1 MNKISLKSVFCSYI
15 RRRLKTLAML
25 LLFSAVFVVIFLLA
39 ELETEIILY
48 AFLLCGFMGL
58 VYAVFDF
65 AAYYRKYV
73 QLKDIAS
80 RGFVSLDTL
89 PESNDINED
98 MYLEI
103 IRLLYAEKSRL
114 EEEKNA
120 ITTDM
125 SDYYTMWAH
134 QIKIP
139 ISAMRLL
146 LSESENQ
153 RDKAVLLEL
162 FKIEQYAD
170 MVLQYQRLESMTTD
184 LIFKPCDL
192 YDLAKQAVRK
202 YAQFFIRKKL
212 KLNMEEFSC
221 VVLTDEKW
229 AVFVIGQVISNAVK
243 YTRTG
248 EISIYLHSEK
258 PKALVIEDTGIGIA
272 KEDLPR
278 IFERG
283 YTGFNGRL
291 DKKSTGIGLYLC
303 KKIMTN
309 MKQKIYA
316 LSEEGKGTKVILD
329 FDSEEIEIE

>member
-1 MNKISLKSVFCSYI
+1 MV
-15 RRRLKTLAML
+15 
-25 LLFSAVFVVIFLLA
+25 FLLA
-39 ELETEIILY
+39 ELDTEIILY
-48 AFLLCGFMGL
+48 AFLLCGFIGL

-80 RGFVSLDTL
+80 RGFVSLETL

-134 QIKIP
+134 QIKTP

-146 LSESENQ
+146 LAESENQ

-243 YTRTG
+243 YTRKG

-303 KKIMTN
+303 KKIMIN

-329 FDSEEIEIE
+329 FDSEKIEIE

>member
-15 RRRLKTLAML
+15 RRRLKTLAMRL
-25 LLFSAVFVVIFLLA
+25 LLA
-39 ELETEIILY
+39 E
-48 AFLLCGFMGL
+48 
-58 VYAVFDF
+58 
-65 AAYYRKYV
+65 
-73 QLKDIAS
+73 
-80 RGFVSLDTL
+80 
-89 PESNDINED
+89 
-98 MYLEI
+98 
-103 IRLLYAEKSRL
+103 
-114 EEEKNA
+114 
-120 ITTDM
+120 
-125 SDYYTMWAH
+125 
-134 QIKIP
+134 
-139 ISAMRLL
+139 
-146 LSESENQ
+146 SENE

-243 YTRTG
+243 YTRKG

-272 KEDLPR
+272 K
-278 IFERG
+278 RG
-283 YTGFNGRL
+283 FAPNFRAWLYRL
-291 DKKSTGIGLYLC
+291 
-303 KKIMTN
+303 
-309 MKQKIYA
+309 QRQA
-316 LSEEGKGTKVILD
+316 
-329 FDSEEIEIE
+329 

>member
-25 LLFSAVFVVIFLLA
+25 LLFSVVFIVVFLLA
-39 ELETEIILY
+39 ELDTEIILY

-58 VYAVFDF
+58 VYAAFDF
-65 AAYYRKYV
+65 AAYCRKYV

-80 RGFVSLDTL
+80 RGFVSLETL

-103 IRLLYAEKSRL
+103 IRLLYSEKSRL
-114 EEEKNA
+114 EEDKNA
-120 ITTDM
+120 ISTDM

-134 QIKIP
+134 QIKTP

-170 MVLQYQRLESMTTD
+170 MVLQYQRIESMTTD

-272 KEDLPR
+272 REDLPR

-329 FDSEEIEIE
+329 FDSEKIEIE